1 MENLNLSYRFVDI
14 LTERIPHKSVLANQ
28 LADLLD
34 IEKESVYRRLR
45 KEIPF
50 TFNEVGIIATQLGL
64 SLDKLV
70 NVSNVKECQNYIWE
84 SYEEYYLFQPAKLIN
99 FNRFLPQVLED
110 GGSEAGFIMN
120 TFDPFFFSNYNNL
133 SRFILF
139 KWMYKYRKELYTHY
153 EEVEPDAEYQRLRKE
168 CIKNLL
174 KLEVRSYIFDPNIL
188 VNFINDIRYF
198 MSIHLIEEESIQC
211 IKEDL
216 FRCLFDLEQSA
227 LQGTYM
233 DTDKVF
239 ELYIAD
245 ISIGQCCS
253 YIGSGKRFMSVL
265 IAFEMLTCMSWQ
277 QRNFETVKNWYHRVK
292 GLSTQISISGEKN
305 RLLFFDEQRVL
316 LDGL

>member
-1 MENLNLSYRFVDI
+1 MDNLNLSHRFVDM
-14 LTERIPHKSVLANQ
+14 LAERIPHKSVLANQ

-50 TFNEVGIIATQLGL
+50 TFTEVGTIAARLGI
-64 SLDKLV
+64 SLDRLV
-70 NVSNVKECQNYIWE
+70 NVSHAEESLNYIWE
-84 SYEEYYLFQPAKLIN
+84 SYEEYYLFQPEKLVN
-99 FNRFLPQVLED
+99 FNRFLPHILED
-110 GGSEAGFIMN
+110 SQNEAGFIMN

-153 EEVEPDAEYQRLRKE
+153 EEVEPDEEYQKLRKE

-174 KLEVRSYIFDPNIL
+174 QLEYRSYIFDPNIL
-188 VNFINDIRYF
+188 VSFINDIRYF
-198 MSIHLIEEESIQC
+198 QSIHLIDDKSIDS
-211 IKEDL
+211 IKNDL
-216 FRCLFDLEQSA
+216 FGVLSDLQQSA
-227 LQGTYM
+227 LRGTYL

-253 YIGSGKRFMSVL
+253 YIGSDKRYMSIL
-265 IAFEMLTCMSWQ
+265 IAFEMLTCMSFQ
-277 QRNFETVKNWYHRVK
+277 QRNYEAVKNWYHRVK
-292 GLSTQISISGEKN
+292 GLSTQISISGEKS
-305 RLLFFDEQRVL
+305 RLLFFDEQRIL